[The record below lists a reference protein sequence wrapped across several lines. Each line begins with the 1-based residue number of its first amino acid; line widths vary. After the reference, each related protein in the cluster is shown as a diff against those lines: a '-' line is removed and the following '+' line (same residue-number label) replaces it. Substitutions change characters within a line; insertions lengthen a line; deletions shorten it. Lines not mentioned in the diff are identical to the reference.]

1 MPVVFDCF
9 WDFVS
14 VACSSSWNS
23 NYDFAAVHS
32 LVVEV
37 VHHIR
42 VVVENRNELRDLV
55 EAVNHR
61 DFRNCLVMVVDYR
74 DFRSCLVAVPVP
86 RNRSLPA

>member
-23 NYDFAAVHS
+23 DYDFAVVHS
-32 LVVEV
+32 LVVEE
-37 VHHIR
+37 VHHIL
-42 VVVENRNELRDLV
+42 VVAENHNELLDL
-55 EAVNHR
+55 E
-61 DFRNCLVMVVDYR
+61 VDYR
-74 DFRSCLVAVPVP
+74 DFRSCLVAEDRRSFRSCLVVAVPVP